1 VGWKIVRVR
10 DKEYE
15 ELKRLKEE
23 RGLFSFNDVIV
34 ELLKC
39 GQAGRTQVESVE
51 RHGVEDIEVVRL
63 GFFAHAWLTG
73 LRKQLQ
79 EMLGIEL
86 SLYDVLDIIGFAMTR
101 KNERFYLDAMM
112 EDSLV
117 ELGNIIRSLK
127 EGKITM
133 KDIIK
138 TLREIT
144 KIEKS

>member
-1 VGWKIVRVR
+1 VGWKVVRLR

-15 ELKRLKEE
+15 ELRRLKEE
-23 RGLFSFNDVIV
+23 RGLFSFNDVIA

-39 GQAGRTQVESVE
+39 EQVGGTQVESTE
-51 RHGVEDIEVVRL
+51 KHGVEDMEVVRL
-63 GFFAHAWLTG
+63 GFFAHAWLAG

-79 EMLGIEL
+79 EVLGVEL
-86 SLYDVLDIIGFAMTR
+86 NLGDVLDIVGLAMMR
-101 KNERFYLDAMM
+101 KNERFYLDAMI
-112 EDSLV
+112 ED
-117 ELGNIIRSLK
+117 IIRSLK

-138 TLREIT
+138 TLRETT

>member
-1 VGWKIVRVR
+1 MGWKIIRVR

-15 ELKRLKEE
+15 ELRRLKEK

-39 GQAGRTQVESVE
+39 GQAGGTQVESTE
-51 RHGVEDIEVVRL
+51 KHGVEDMEVVRL
-63 GFFAHAWLTG
+63 GFFAHAWLAG

-79 EMLGIEL
+79 EVLGVEL
-86 SLYDVLDIIGFAMTR
+86 GLDDVLDIIGYTMTR
-101 KNERFYLDAMM
+101 KNERFYLETMI

-117 ELGNIIRSLK
+117 GFDAFIRSLK

-138 TLREIT
+138 AIRETT
-144 KIEKS
+144 KVEKS